1 MSGTLPSHHRD
12 GVERAVLGALGA
24 ASAGRFI
31 IEQRSLSPVG
41 ARFQMQNVR
50 RADGNAA
57 PATGAALWIDDRQQF
72 AGHVLIS
79 PDLPRLG

>member
-1 MSGTLPSHHRD
+1 MSGTLPGHHSD
-12 GVERAVLGALGA
+12 GVKRTVFCALAATGAG
-24 ASAGRFI
+24 GFI

-57 PATGAALWIDDRQQF
+57 PATGAALWIDGR
-72 AGHVLIS
+72 
-79 PDLPRLG
+79 